1 MALTSDAARKGVC
14 EVSVTHSVLV
24 ARLTDSQPPA
34 LPVPALRVVCAWCP
48 TFTPSAA
55 DKGASHGICT
65 VCLAKM
71 NTDLEKKDL

>member
-1 MALTSDAARKGVC
+1 MT
-14 EVSVTHSVLV
+14 TTTLV

-34 LPVPALRVVCAWCP
+34 LPVPALRVICAWCP

-65 VCLAKM
+65 VCLAKI
-71 NTDLEKKDL
+71 NASLDQEL